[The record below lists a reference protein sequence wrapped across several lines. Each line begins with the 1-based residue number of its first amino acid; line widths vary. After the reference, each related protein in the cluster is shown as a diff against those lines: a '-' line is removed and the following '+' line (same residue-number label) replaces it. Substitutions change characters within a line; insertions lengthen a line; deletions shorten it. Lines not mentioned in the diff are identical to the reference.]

1 MSTNDTTHD
10 AKTPLQEGGIL
21 ESNPQEPAIPEKPE
35 PGPPSG
41 SMAEAAFSGT
51 PEEIPPTPPGEQK
64 RGSPGGPGG
73 SGRFKLF
80 LIALAVICIVALIG
94 IYTLNVQ
101 ITFSNPRATYP
112 YTTTYDVHFP
122 LGKPVSI
129 GNTRMIA
136 LTAGDE
142 MIIQVDQNPG
152 EKILVNEERKIS
164 ERKAII
170 SLYGVPM
177 LQTNFQIYLRY
188 LGLDENK
195 ARFYLTVKRSDD
207 IPQFIIDRLLPAEI
221 DAVPA

>member
-10 AKTPLQEGGIL
+10 AQTPVQEGEIV
-21 ESNPQEPAIPEKPE
+21 ESNPDEPVIPEKPK
-35 PGPPSG
+35 PQPPSR
-41 SMAEAAFSGT
+41 SMAETAYSGSS
-51 PEEIPPTPPGEQK
+51 EEIPSIPPREQK
-64 RGSPGGPGG
+64 QISSGSTGGA
-73 SGRFKLF
+73 GRFKPVI
-80 LIALAVICIVALIG
+80 IALAAICILALIG
-94 IYTLNVQ
+94 IYTLNVE

-122 LGKPVSI
+122 LGQPVSI

-142 MIIQVDQNPG
+142 MIIQVDENPG
-152 EKILVNEERKIS
+152 EKIMVGEERKIS

-170 SLYGVPM
+170 SLFGIPM
-177 LQTNFQIYLRY
+177 LQTNFQIYLNY

-207 IPQFIIDRLLPAEI
+207 IPQFIIDRLLPPEI